1 MLDFLVPVWNTFVFN
16 PMVNLLLFIYVVLGQ
31 FGIANIIGS
40 FGIAIILFTLL
51 IRLITLPFYSQQQKA
66 MKKQQ
71 QLMASDEWKAIQKK
85 YAKDRERLSQEQMRL
100 YREAGANPLGGCL
113 PALIPWP
120 ILVGLYQSITMV
132 MGAQPEQLME
142 LSKHLYNFPQLF
154 AAVPVRSDFLG
165 LNLAAH
171 PDFAAP
177 LTLVIPALVLASTWI
192 QQKMMT
198 VPSTDPNQAQ
208 MNQSM
213 QLMMPLFIGYI
224 SLSFPIGL
232 SLYWIVFN
240 IVGIAQQYLNN
251 GWGNLFGNTRT
262 LAPAPANTGKGK
274 KNVGNK
280 S

>member
-1 MLDFLVPVWNTFVFN
+1 MLDFLAPLWNNLIFN
-16 PMVNLLLFIYVVLGQ
+16 PMVNVLLFIYTLVWS
-31 FGIANIIGS
+31 N

-51 IRLITLPFYSQQQKA
+51 IRAITLPFYGQQQKA

-71 QLMASDEWKAIQKK
+71 ALMASKEWQEMQKK
-85 YAKDRERLSQEQMRL
+85 YAKDKEKLSQEQMKL
-100 YREAGANPLGGCL
+100 YRENGVNPLGGCL

-120 ILVGLYQSITMV
+120 IMIGLYQSITMV

-142 LSKHLYNFPQLF
+142 LSKHLYNLPQLI
-154 AAVPVRSDFLG
+154 AAVPVQSLLFG
-165 LNLAAH
+165 LNLAGN
-171 PDFAAP
+171 PQ
-177 LTLVIPALVLASTWI
+177 TLGGIAYIFPAIVLASTWV

-198 VPSTDPNQAQ
+198 MPQADPQAAQ

-240 IVGIAQQYLNN
+240 IVGIIQQYLTS
-251 GWGNLFGNTRT
+251 GWGSLATSLPFLKT
-262 LAPAPANTGKGK
+262 APATVGANKGK
-274 KNVGNK
+274 KNVGKK

>member
-1 MLDFLVPVWNTFVFN
+1 MFDFIAPVWNTFIFD
-16 PMVNLLLFIYVVLGQ
+16 PMVNVLLFIYVL
-31 FGIANIIGS
+31 IGNY
-40 FGIAIILFTLL
+40 GIAIILFTLL
-51 IRLITLPFYSQQQKA
+51 IRLITLPFYAQQQKA

-71 QLMASDEWKAIQKK
+71 SLMQSKEWQEMQKK
-85 YAKDRERLSQEQMRL
+85 YAKDKEKLSQEQMRL
-100 YREAGANPLGGCL
+100 YREGGVNPLGGCL

-132 MGAQPEQLME
+132 MGAQPEQLMD
-142 LSKHLYNFPQLF
+142 LSKHLYTLSPAL
-154 AAVPVRSDFLG
+154 AMAVPVNSGFLG
-165 LNLAAH
+165 LNLAGH

-177 LTLVIPALVLASTWI
+177 LTLVIPALVLASTWV

-198 VPSTDPNQAQ
+198 VPSTDAQSAQ

-213 QLMMPLFIGYI
+213 QMMMPLFIGYI

-240 IVGIAQQYLNN
+240 VVGIVQQYLQQG
-251 GWGNLFGNTRT
+251 GWGNLFKSTP
-262 LAPAPANTGKGK
+262 LAPATVGTGKGK

>member
-1 MLDFLVPVWNTFVFN
+1 MLDFLAPVWNTFIFN
-16 PMVNLLLFIYVVLGQ
+16 PMVNVLLFIYTL
-31 FGIANIIGS
+31 IGN

-51 IRLITLPFYSQQQKA
+51 IRAITLPFYGQQQKA

-71 QLMASDEWKAIQKK
+71 ALMNSPAWKEMQKK
-85 YAKDRERLSQEQMRL
+85 YAKDKEKLSQEQMRL
-100 YREAGANPLGGCL
+100 YREAGVNPLGGCL

-120 ILVGLYQSITMV
+120 IMIGLYQSIIMV

-142 LSKHLYNFPQLF
+142 LSKHLYNLPQLI
-154 AAVPVRSDFLG
+154 AAVPVQSFFLG
-165 LNLAAH
+165 LNLAAN
-171 PDFAAP
+171 PSGIGYI
-177 LTLVIPALVLASTWI
+177 VPALVLASTWV

-198 VPSTDPNQAQ
+198 VPNADPQTAQ

-240 IVGIAQQYLNN
+240 VVGIIQQYFVS
-251 GWGNLFGNTRT
+251 GWGS
-262 LAPAPANTGKGK
+262 LASSLPFLNMASATVGADKGK
-274 KNVGNK
+274 KNVGKK